1 MQTKPVVEEA
11 PPAKDAEKEINPP
24 SAIEVTE
31 EKTATET
38 EKGTATETATK
49 TEKETESEPTEI
61 IEKVRLL

>member
-1 MQTKPVVEEA
+1 MQAKSVVEEA
-11 PPAKDAEKEINPP
+11 PAAKDAEKEINPS

-38 EKGTATETATK
+38 EKE
-49 TEKETESEPTEI
+49 TEKETESVPTEA